1 MYLIICYQGK
11 DIARV
16 WQKNREIKFEVFNPE
31 FQKDI
36 ENAIKSG
43 LELIRTWDKE
53 AGEEQIK
60 KSDSLISRLGHAFS
74 WHIVKIRNQSIDADT
89 VDEKTG
95 KCWSTRLPI
104 IKDRRSTKRK
114 P

>member
-11 DIARV
+11 DIAKV

-36 ENAIKSG
+36 GSAIKSG
-43 LELIRTWDKE
+43 LELILTWDKE
-53 AGEEQIK
+53 AGEERIK
-60 KSDSLISRLGHAFS
+60 KSDPLISRLGHAFS
-74 WHIVKIRNQSIDADT
+74 WHIVKIRNQPIDVDM

-95 KCWSTRLPI
+95 KRWSTKLHI
-104 IKDRRSTKRK
+104 IKDQKSTGK
-114 P
+114 